1 MDKYRKIVQNLPLL
15 ICSFLPGGEISFVNQ
30 AYADYFN
37 KSIDELVGSN
47 FLSLIPEA
55 DRKTVMDNISAL
67 SQESPTQSHEHK
79 VISATGAI
87 RWQRWTN
94 RAMVNTEGKVV
105 EYQSIGEDIS
115 EHRQAEERLRESE
128 ELHRIV
134 LSAISDA
141 VFITDDTGAFTYI
154 CPNVS
159 EIFGYSF
166 KEAIAL
172 ESIER
177 LMGIQLFDRM
187 DLDTSGEIKNI
198 ECVIHDK
205 SGVEHILLVNVKLVS
220 IKGGTTLFTCRDI
233 TDRKRAEKALLD
245 SEERYRQLFNNES
258 DAVMIFDAHNRRF
271 EDANPA
277 TLNLFGYSK
286 EEFLKLTVENISTEK
301 TKTKAAVEKITY
313 GDGSELFVPLRF
325 FMKKNGMV
333 FPGEIKAGTFI
344 FNNRK
349 KVIGAVRD
357 ITKRIQAEETIRKL
371 SFNWLTAQEME
382 RKRIASD
389 LHDDLGQ
396 CLALLKLQIRNIQ
409 KNLLPKQ
416 DDLINECENLLKYT
430 NQLIEKVRTLS
441 HGLTPGMLD
450 DIGLTA
456 SLKSLIK
463 GFSKYAYIYIEKDI
477 ANIDKLFPP
486 LSEITIY
493 RIFQEILT
501 NIEKHS
507 EADFVKIVVAKDNDF
522 VSFMIEDTGKGF
534 DLERINVKY
543 PNQGGLGL
551 ASIKERLQMLGGR
564 IEIKSRLNKGT
575 KIHFMIPFDQETVM
589 SKTSFSSIEPAL
601 TP

>member
-79 VISATGAI
+79 EISATGAI

-115 EHRQAEERLRESE
+115 ERRQAEERLRESE

-134 LSAISDA
+134 LSAISNA

-159 EIFGYSF
+159 EIFGYS
-166 KEAIAL
+166 
-172 ESIER
+172 
-177 LMGIQLFDRM
+177 
-187 DLDTSGEIKNI
+187 
-198 ECVIHDK
+198 
-205 SGVEHILLVNVKLVS
+205 
-220 IKGGTTLFTCRDI
+220 
-233 TDRKRAEKALLD
+233 
-245 SEERYRQLFNNES
+245 
-258 DAVMIFDAHNRRF
+258 
-271 EDANPA
+271 
-277 TLNLFGYSK
+277 K
-286 EEFLKLTVENISTEK
+286 EEFLKLTVEDISAEK

-325 FMKKNGMV
+325 FMKKNGTV

-357 ITKRIQAEETIRKL
+357 ITKRIQAEKTIRKL

-416 DDLINECENLLKYT
+416 DDLINECENSLKYT

-463 GFSKYAYIYIEKDI
+463 GFSKYAYIYIDKDI
-477 ANIDKLFPP
+477 ANIDKMFPP

-589 SKTSFSSIEPAL
+589 SKTSFSPIEPAL